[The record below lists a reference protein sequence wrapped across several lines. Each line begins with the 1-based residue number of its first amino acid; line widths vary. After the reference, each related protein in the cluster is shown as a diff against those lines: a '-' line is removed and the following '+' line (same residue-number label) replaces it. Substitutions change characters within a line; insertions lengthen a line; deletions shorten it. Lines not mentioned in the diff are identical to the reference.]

1 MDSRYTLLPDNQS
14 VAGLLKITDKGNI
27 MNEEKKD
34 LQLEKELLSCGF
46 TPNDVVKIYEAADSP
61 TPRDVIKRVRVL
73 SSTSIVM
80 FILIIVTMTGMI
92 WTLDSDEYFMTDIIS
107 SVVVLVLMA
116 LVINYMMPF
125 KIGVK
130 ATLFLIKLN
139 KNKYQH

>member
-1 MDSRYTLLPDNQS
+1 
-14 VAGLLKITDKGNI
+14 

>member
-1 MDSRYTLLPDNQS
+1 
-14 VAGLLKITDKGNI
+14 

-46 TPNDVVKIYEAADSP
+46 TQNDVVKIYEAADSP
-61 TPRDVIKRVRVL
+61 APHDVIKRVRVL

-80 FILIIVTMTGMI
+80 FILIIIAMTGMI
-92 WTLDSDEYFMTDIIS
+92 WTLDSDEYFMTDLIS
-107 SVVVLVLMA
+107 SVVVLILMVS
-116 LVINYMMPF
+116 VINYMMPF